1 MSKKRLAAAGA
12 LMAAL
17 TVSGVA
23 AASHRSQAT
32 QQAVADFSAGS
43 VTRAHTR
50 TCTASDGAYQETT
63 ATYSGTASSSDA
75 RLNGPLEIR
84 ASSVVNTTTGVGWV
98 EGSFRIRGSDAA
110 ANGTIHAA
118 LAGGNAVGAVVG
130 RGRHTTAKLVAS
142 FAAGFTPGGG
152 FSSGK
157 LGSGSANGA
166 GVLFT
171 RGTCTKQKNL
181 TATAIFRLRLNPRQV
196 VPKVSGLKASGTGNL
211 TLDLTRDANGAVTGG
226 TAVFYINYR
235 FPGAVTIASV
245 TLHQGARGANGGVVI
260 DAGTGSISDPDG
272 RGNVTKVV
280 TGVSGAVAQALL
292 ADPRGYY
299 VEVDTSA
306 NPAGAL
312 RDQLGGFTR
321 R

>member
-12 LMAAL
+12 LVAAL
-17 TVSGVA
+17 AVSGVA
-23 AASHRSQAT
+23 AAGHRSQAT
-32 QQAVADFSAGS
+32 QQAAADFSAGS
-43 VTRAHTR
+43 VTRSHTT
-50 TCTASDGAYQETT
+50 TCTAADGAYQETT
-63 ATYSGTASSSDA
+63 ATYTGTASSSDA
-75 RLNGPLEIR
+75 RLNGTLEIR

-98 EGSFRIRGSDAA
+98 EGSFRVRGSGAG

-118 LAGGNAVGAVVG
+118 IAGGNAVGSVVG
-130 RGRHTTAKLVAS
+130 NGQRQAGKLVTS

-157 LGSGSANGA
+157 LGSGTANGA

-181 TATAIFRLRLNPRQV
+181 TATAIFRLQLRPREV
-196 VPKVSGLKASGTGNL
+196 VPPVAGLKASATGNL
-211 TLDLTRDANGAVTGG
+211 TLDLTRDASGAVTGG
-226 TAVFYINYR
+226 TAVFYVNYR
-235 FPGAVTIASV
+235 FPGAVTITGVS
-245 TLHQGARGANGGVVI
+245 LHQGARGSNGGVVI
-260 DAGTGSISDPDG
+260 DAGTGSIADPDG

-280 TGVSGAVAQALL
+280 SGVSGATAQALL